1 MTADVIAVVSDAVR
15 DEVRGDV
22 SDAVS
27 SVAVC
32 PVETPPIP

>member
-1 MTADVIAVVSDAVR
+1 MTADVIAVVSDAVS

-27 SVAVC
+27 SVAA
-32 PVETPPIP
+32 PT